1 MKRYHRFSQIIKKKP
16 ILEISKVD
24 EIELISKDIPKNIIF
39 DPVDEISILGKNH
52 SENIKEPIDEIQ
64 IIGKEI
70 ITNIYEP
77 IDEIEI
83 IRKERADNIYEPID
97 EIAIIGMKLDLE
109 KINKKNKFINN
120 ICMPAFQFE
129 ILSENKMN
137 KKDKALM
144 ALIDNNESSIEEK
157 DKSDKENIDDNIEL
171 NLNESENKKIK
182 EINKLKT
189 QLEKEKGKIKELVKK
204 IIELENEINDNK
216 I

>member
-1 MKRYHRFSQIIKKKP
+1 
-16 ILEISKVD
+16 
-24 EIELISKDIPKNIIF
+24 
-39 DPVDEISILGKNH
+39 
-52 SENIKEPIDEIQ
+52 
-64 IIGKEI
+64 
-70 ITNIYEP
+70 
-77 IDEIEI
+77 
-83 IRKERADNIYEPID
+83 
-97 EIAIIGMKLDLE
+97 
-109 KINKKNKFINN
+109 
-120 ICMPAFQFE
+120 MPAFQFE

-157 DKSDKENIDDNIEL
+157 DKSDKENIDDNIDL